1 VLNSKGSS
9 EGTSEGGMINS
20 QRKKAAALGANG
32 VILGT
37 MKDASTGAKIANVFL
52 GTGANRKGNA
62 IAIYI
67 PSDTGRVA
75 AACKTST

>member
-1 VLNSKGSS
+1 
-9 EGTSEGGMINS
+9 
-20 QRKKAAALGANG
+20 
-32 VILGT
+32 
-37 MKDASTGAKIANVFL
+37 MKDASTGAKIANAVL

-67 PSDTGRVA
+67 PSDTNRVA